1 MPTQV
6 WALAT
11 SIGWTV
17 LVAVILLYMIFG
29 PSEPGGP

>member
-17 LVAVILLYMIFG
+17 IVAMNFLLIIFS
-29 PSEPGGP
+29 PS

>member
-17 LVAVILLYMIFG
+17 VVAVILLYLIFG
-29 PSEPGGP
+29 PG

>member
-6 WALAT
+6 WAVAT

-17 LVAVILLYMIFG
+17 IVAMILLYIIFS
-29 PSEPGGP
+29 PS

>member
-1 MPTQV
+1 MPMRV

-17 LVAVILLYMIFG
+17 IVAVLLLYMIFG
-29 PSEPGGP
+29 ST

>member
-17 LVAVILLYMIFG
+17 ILGGILLYMIFG
-29 PSEPGGP
+29 PS

>member
-17 LVAVILLYMIFG
+17 IVGVILLYVIFG
-29 PSEPGGP
+29 YS

>member
-6 WALAT
+6 WALAA

-17 LVAVILLYMIFG
+17 GVAVILLYLTFSLG
-29 PSEPGGP
+29 

>member
-17 LVAVILLYMIFG
+17 IVAVLLLYMIFS
-29 PSEPGGP
+29 PS

>member
-17 LVAVILLYMIFG
+17 ILAAILLYMMFG
-29 PSEPGGP
+29 PS

>member
-1 MPTQV
+1 MPPQV

-17 LVAVILLYMIFG
+17 VVAAILLYLIF
-29 PSEPGGP
+29 SPG

>member
-17 LVAVILLYMIFG
+17 VVAVILLYLIF
-29 PSEPGGP
+29 SPG

>member
-6 WALAT
+6 WGVAT

-17 LVAVILLYMIFG
+17 IVGAMLLYMIFG
-29 PSEPGGP
+29 PG

>member
-6 WALAT
+6 WAVAT

-17 LVAVILLYMIFG
+17 IAGVILLYMIFG
-29 PSEPGGP
+29 AS